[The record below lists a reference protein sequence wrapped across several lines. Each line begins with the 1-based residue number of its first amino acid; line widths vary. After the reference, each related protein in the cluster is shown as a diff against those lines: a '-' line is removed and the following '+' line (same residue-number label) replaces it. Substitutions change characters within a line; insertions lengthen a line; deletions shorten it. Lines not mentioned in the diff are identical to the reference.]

1 MRTSANE
8 DATSAAISVLT
19 NMIGALTMAR
29 LVDDPALSDRILQVT
44 RERLTQAMNVVTQ
57 EITEDDVELESG

>member
-1 MRTSANE
+1 MSAPQND

-29 LVDDPALSDRILQVT
+29 LVDDPVLSERILAAT
-44 RERLTQAMNVVTQ
+44 RDRLTKSIQLNQQMRSNP
-57 EITEDDVELESG
+57 